1 MALAGIISSHAN
13 ASATMKDF
21 LLLIVAGLV
30 LTVLFADGGL
40 ELSPTISPAFDAALN
55 VQYSPDRSV
64 TTIESQ
70 TNIDTNIEHQLVVV
84 QPPAPQAAPGGV
96 SLVDVGPGRCAVQP
110 GDTIE
115 SEQGNGACFV
125 QAADGLRYFINP
137 NGNRWPVAEFPTDT
151 RPDDGRGLEPAPAV
165 LLAPGVPRTLEE
177 MQVAFLRNGGELPW
191 FWGLKSDDD
200 KRAWLA
206 KQEATWQ
213 Q

>member
-1 MALAGIISSHAN
+1 
-13 ASATMKDF
+13 MKDF
-21 LLLIVAGLV
+21 ILLIVAGLV

-64 TTIESQ
+64 TTTTIESQ

-84 QPPAPQAAPGGV
+84 QPVPAQAAPGGV
-96 SLVDVGPGRCAVQP
+96 SLIDMGPGRCAVQP
-110 GDTIE
+110 GDVIE

-125 QAADGLRYFINP
+125 ANGGQRYFINP
-137 NGNRWPVAEFPTDT
+137 NGARWPVDNGSGLAPAPTV
-151 RPDDGRGLEPAPAV
+151 APAV
-165 LLAPGVPRTLEE
+165 LLAPDVPRTLEE

-191 FWGLKSDDD
+191 LWGLKSDDD

-206 KQEATWQ
+206 KEDLTWQ
-213 Q
+213 R